1 MKIGTLAAIAVFLLA
16 QIVAPSVIPYG
27 LDEASAQGK
36 QDTSEASG
44 KDQAAFPHGGPI
56 GIAEGNYTGKVI
68 AKSEDTV
75 IIRQPS
81 GQEVTLIVGGDTGR
95 DLKIGDEIEAN
106 LKSGGPVDSVKKI
119 RSGEVGGGLSSSG
132 TTGHQSM
139 TDVGAK

>member
-1 MKIGTLAAIAVFLLA
+1 MKIGTLAAIAVFLLV
-16 QIVAPSVIPYG
+16 VAPSVIPYG
-27 LDEASAQGK
+27 VDVASAQGK
-36 QDTSEASG
+36 QDTSG
-44 KDQAAFPHGGPI
+44 KEQQAAFPHGGPI

-81 GQEVTLIVGGDTGR
+81 GQEVTLIVGGETGR

-106 LKSGGPVDSVKKI
+106 LKGAGPANSVKKI
-119 RSGEVGGGLSSSG
+119 RSGEVGGGQSSSG

>member
-1 MKIGTLAAIAVFLLA
+1 MKIGTVAAIAVFLLS
-16 QIVAPSVIPYG
+16 QIVAPSVIPYSV
-27 LDEASAQGK
+27 DESSAQGK
-36 QDTSEASG
+36 QDTSG
-44 KDQAAFPHGGPI
+44 KEQQTAFPHGGPI
-56 GIAEGNYTGKVI
+56 GIAEGSYTGKVI

-95 DLKIGDEIEAN
+95 DLKIGDEIEAS
-106 LKSGGPVDSVKKI
+106 LKGGGSADSVKKI
-119 RSGEVGGGLSSSG
+119 RSGEVGGGQSSSG